1 MQILNI
7 EQNSEEW
14 MEWRRP
20 NIGGSG
26 SKDVKPLT
34 RGKLKGLI
42 EGSAG
47 FWKLVAGKVAI
58 DKDGESERERGHRL
72 EPRNLELTNQK
83 TGLSMVQGKI
93 WVSDYSKYIHVSPDG
108 QDDNDKPKNAF
119 EGKSFDSHKHL
130 MIIYFDL
137 VDQDEMEYNPLNS
150 LPKDNQD
157 QAIKYFAVNDS
168 LETLHWALFNDF
180 VAIPGLDHY
189 IITIKR
195 EHVADLI
202 ETQKDIE
209 LDAIEKR
216 DEIIKFMRDKI
227 GVK

>member
-47 FWKLVAGKVAI
+47 FWKLLAGKVAI
-58 DKDGESERERGHRL
+58 DKDDESDRDRGHRL
-72 EPRNLELTNQK
+72 EATNLEKTNEK
-83 TGLSMVQGKI
+83 TGLSMVQGNVWI
-93 WVSDYSKYIHVSPDG
+93 SEYSKFIHISPDG
-108 QDDNDKPKNAF
+108 ADEGDQPKNAF
-119 EGKSFDSHKHL
+119 EGKSFDTHKHL
-130 MIIYFDL
+130 MTIYFDL
-137 VDQDEMEYNPLNS
+137 LAKEDMEYNPIDS

-157 QAIKYFAVNDS
+157 QAIKYFAVNDD

-189 IITIKR
+189 IIPIKR

-202 ETQKDIE
+202 EAQKDIE